1 MKSKDK
7 RVGKQWED
15 QSDEQLKKEI
25 VILKRNKSRDDNMVK
40 TNSTYENSKTGQKF
54 TPEHYKENSKV
65 EKQAIERAQN
75 ELNKRK
81 KIKAL
86 KDRAVKIGDER
97 SKLLKKRDRV
107 DEELES

>member
-15 QSDEQLKKEI
+15 QSDEKIREEI
-25 VILKRNKSRDDNMVK
+25 NIIKRNKNRADNIVK
-40 TNSTYENSKTGQKF
+40 TNSTYENPKTGQKF
-54 TPEHYKENSKV
+54 TPEHYKERSSV

-86 KDRAVKIGDER
+86 KDRAIKIGDSR
-97 SKLLKKRDRV
+97 SKLLKKRDKV